1 MDELCVVTDSCRQFL
16 LAGKPADARRLA
28 GRALTSHPG
37 SARLRHL
44 YATACLSMSDW
55 GEAETALRVVLAQDA
70 GNAQAWDHLGVALH
84 HQRRYGLAK
93 DAFARSL
100 TLAAG
105 VATTWSNA
113 ASNAFDGGL
122 YTEALRC
129 AERALELDDG
139 LAPAW
144 LGKGNALLA
153 LARPREAAVC
163 LERAVDLPGA
173 GPAERSSLAMAW
185 SECGRGDEAIEM
197 LQGLLDA
204 HPEQADARLNLALI
218 HYRAGRVRAALDL
231 YRTAID
237 QNPDNAAAW
246 SAWLFAL
253 THCDDL
259 APDEVFAAHRR
270 FGQHFACASARSRRH
285 GHLSRDPERR
295 LRVGFVSGDLREH
308 PVARFIAPV
317 WRLLRAADFEIV
329 AYHVAPFEDGA
340 SEELCALTDTWHCVH
355 ALDDDALAHR
365 IEADAIDILFD
376 LSGHTAYNRLPVF
389 ARRPAPV
396 QLSWMGYPA
405 TTGLEAIDYRLVNAH
420 ALPHGEGEAWFTE
433 RLVRLQQANAFEP
446 PTDLPAVTPLP
457 ARGHGA
463 VSFASF
469 ARMGK
474 VTPASVALWSAV
486 LRALPAS
493 RMIIGG
499 VDEVGVRDRIAA
511 LFEGEGVPAARI
523 EFRPRMSRD
532 DYLRAHAD
540 VDVLLDTT
548 PYSGGTSASYGL
560 WMGVPT
566 IAFAPPGGPLN
577 QRHGAGM
584 LAEAGLAEW
593 VAHDPDAFVERAVRA
608 CADLPALE
616 ALRHGLRARM
626 LALRARQSRDDELP
640 VILRRMWRAW
650 CSGDMFEEQP

>member
-16 LAGKPADARRLA
+16 LAGRPADARRLA

-55 GEAETALRVVLAQDA
+55 GEAETALRVVLAQD
-70 GNAQAWDHLGVALH
+70 GGKAQAWDHLGVALH
-84 HQRRYGLAK
+84 HQRRHGQAR
-93 DAFARSL
+93 DAFERSL

-122 YTEALRC
+122 YAEALRC

-144 LGKGNALLA
+144 LAKGNALLA
-153 LARPREAAVC
+153 LARPREAALC
-163 LERAVDLPGA
+163 LERAVALPGA

-185 SECGRGDEAIEM
+185 SECGRGDEAVEM
-197 LQGLLDA
+197 LQDLLVT
-204 HPEQADARLNLALI
+204 HPEQADARFNLALV

-231 YRTAID
+231 YRAAVGQD
-237 QNPDNAAAW
+237 PDNAAAW

-253 THCDDL
+253 THCDDC
-259 APDEVFAAHRR
+259 APEEVFAAHRR
-270 FGQHFACASARSRRH
+270 FGQHFARISARSRRH
-285 GHLSRDPERR
+285 EHLSRDPQRR
-295 LRVGFVSGDLREH
+295 LRIGFVSGDLREH

-317 WRLLRAADFEIV
+317 WRLLRAAGFDIV
-329 AYHVAPFEDGA
+329 AYHTAPFEDGV
-340 SEELCALTDTWHCVH
+340 SGELRALTDGWESVH
-355 ALDDDALAHR
+355 ALDDGALAHLV
-365 IEADAIDILFD
+365 EADAIDILFD

-396 QLSWMGYPA
+396 QISWMGYPA
-405 TTGLEAIDYRLVNAH
+405 TTGLDAIDYRLVNAH
-420 ALPHGEGEAWFTE
+420 ALPPDEGDAWFTE
-433 RLVRLQQANAFEP
+433 RLIRLRLANAFEP
-446 PTDLPAVTPLP
+446 PADLPAVTPLP
-457 ARGHGA
+457 ARRNGA
-463 VSFASF
+463 VSFGSF
-469 ARMGK
+469 ARAGK
-474 VTPASVALWSAV
+474 VTPATIALWSAV
-486 LRALPAS
+486 LRALPES
-493 RMIIGG
+493 RMIVGG
-499 VDEVGVRDRIAA
+499 MDEAGVRDRIAA
-511 LFEGEGVPAARI
+511 LFEGEGVPATRI
-523 EFRPRMSRD
+523 ELRPRLSRD

-548 PYSGGTSASYGL
+548 PYSGGTSVSYGL

-566 IAFAPPGGPLN
+566 IAFAPPGAPLH

-584 LAEAGLAEW
+584 LAEAGLPEW
-593 VAHDPDAFVERAVRA
+593 IAGGREAFVECAVRA
-608 CADLPALE
+608 SADLPALE

-626 LALRARQSRDDELP
+626 LALRTRQSRDDELP

-650 CSGDMFEEQP
+650 CAGDVFEAPR